1 MSDSYRGGWDLGKI
15 LKVPNIR
22 KGLLF
27 TLLVLVI
34 TRLGAQIPVPGVSR
48 DVFSNWF
55 ANQQSGAV
63 SLFDMMTGGSFSQ
76 MSIFALSITPYITA
90 SIIMQLMTIII
101 PSLEELQK
109 DQDGRDK
116 INEYTFYLSIGLS
129 ALQAVAM
136 GIAFYRS
143 NSLAVKSIPA
153 VIVVIVALITGAVV
167 LIFLGEE
174 ITKHGVGNGISMI
187 LLFNIVSRM
196 PQDIGTLYDAYLKG
210 RNIVQAGLAFLIIL
224 AIILFMIAFCVCLQD
239 AYVRIPVQNSSKMV
253 GRRAVGGVGSNI
265 PFMINASNVIPVI
278 FAGSLMSLPELIT
291 SFTGYQAKG
300 AVAWIF
306 NMLSQNN
313 WFNPDNMSYTVGY
326 ILYAVLIIAFAYF
339 YTSIMFNPQ
348 EVAERLKERGSF
360 IPGQRPGRQTVEYL
374 QRVSDTTIVIGAI
387 GLLIVSTIPIV
398 LAGLLGVDVSFGG
411 TSIIIIVGVV
421 LETIRK
427 LDSQVSERHLRG
439 LFSSN
444 R

>member
-300 AVAWIF
+300 AVAWFF

>member
-306 NMLSQNN
+306 NMLCQNN

>member
-1 MSDSYRGGWDLGKI
+1 MADYKRGGWDLGKI

-27 TLLVLVI
+27 TLLILVI

-63 SLFDMMTGGSFSQ
+63 NLFDMMTGGSFSQ

-143 NSLAVKSIPA
+143 DALAVKSIPA

-196 PQDIGTLYDAYLKG
+196 PQDIGTLYDAYLKD

-306 NMLSQNN
+306 NMLSQSN
-313 WFNPDNMSYTVGY
+313 WFNPAAWSYTVGY
-326 ILYAVLIIAFAYF
+326 ILYAVLIVAFAYF

-360 IPGQRPGRQTVEYL
+360 IPGQRPGKQTVDYL

-411 TSIIIIVGVV
+411 TSIIIIVGVI

>member
-239 AYVRIPVQNSSKMV
+239 A
-253 GRRAVGGVGSNI
+253 AVGGVGSNI

>member
-339 YTSIMFNPQ
+339 YTSITFNPI
-348 EVAERLKERGSF
+348 EVADKLKERGSF